1 MVRIHRVMRQAG
13 SKPGTQKRRNKML
26 ATEMK
31 VVVIARDLTDKQV
44 SDWPRDTY
52 AGTWVTV
59 EEFRAQSTKETQR
72 ITLRS
77 GDVWR
82 MRSVHG
88 FADCVILGFNTRD
101 EAMVVRPYCYASL
114 TGTSCPS
121 PLVGTETIKAVPVAQ
136 IVQYWINTGSKMVL

>member
-31 VVVIARDLTDKQV
+31 VVVVVRDLTDKQV
-44 SDWPRDTY
+44 ADWPRDTY

-59 EEFRAQSTKETQR
+59 EKFRAQSTKETQR

-82 MRSVHG
+82 MSSVQG
-88 FADCVILGFNTRD
+88 FADCVILGFNNSD

-114 TGTSCPS
+114 IGTGCPS